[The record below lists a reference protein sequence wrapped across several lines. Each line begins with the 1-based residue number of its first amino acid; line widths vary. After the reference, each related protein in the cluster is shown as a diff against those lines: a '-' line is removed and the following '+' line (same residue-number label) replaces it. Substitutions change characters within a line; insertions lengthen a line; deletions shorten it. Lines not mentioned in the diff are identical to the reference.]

1 MATTTTTSVV
11 QVTVFDS
18 GGYTKTYNL
27 DNPKPNLTLNQIK
40 NAFKIAIDGGW
51 LLGNNFDPV
60 IEVRSANYSEA
71 TKTSIDGAEVVVTPS
86 TLNYDGN
93 TQKSVTVTGG
103 FVTSTNLINLE
114 YIASVSG
121 STFVFTAPVISDD
134 GSVVTLNSRVSISS
148 GNECNFKGTATL
160 ELFIGTNK
168 ISVPIVFD
176 ITIETA

>member
-11 QVTVFDS
+11 QVTVFDI

-51 LLGNNFDPV
+51 LLGNNLDPV

-71 TKTSIDGAEVVVTPS
+71 IKTSIDGAEIEVTPAS
-86 TLNYDGN
+86 AEIT
-93 TQKSVTVTGG
+93 TSSVNFTITGG
-103 FVTSTNLINLE
+103 SVTSTN
-114 YIASVSG
+114 IADSNV
-121 STFVFTAPVISDD
+121 TANPTSSSFYWKSPEISDD
-134 GSVVTLNSRVSISS
+134 GSIVNVGYTVTATQSS
-148 GNECNFKGTATL
+148 TFTGTATL

-168 ISVPIVFD
+168 LIVPLTVNVSVEP
-176 ITIETA
+176 A